1 MQQPGQSSWDSKFI
15 YYLLLSALYYYC
27 ILVYIYIYYLF
38 FVFRSPMVNDA
49 DKSVSMLLFTAP
61 NSAVFAHKLEKPKG
75 MAWQM

>member
-1 MQQPGQSSWDSKFI
+1 
-15 YYLLLSALYYYC
+15 
-27 ILVYIYIYYLF
+27 
-38 FVFRSPMVNDA
+38 MVNDA